1 MSTSRR
7 ELLALSGALGGT
19 ALGLGAG
26 AALAP
31 VAAQTARPTDTK
43 SGGDHPAK
51 ITYATIQSSTG
62 RLGLG
67 IRTQRGVLDVAALDA
82 VQKRGLPLTVE
93 DVIAKRGDL
102 RALAAVAAAPPEEH
116 LRAEAGLKFGPVVST
131 APKIFCVGLNYR
143 AHVAESGSG
152 AQPPKEPI
160 LFNKFDSCLNSHGG
174 TIPISQQRGK
184 NWDYEA
190 ELVMVIGRG
199 GRNIPKDQALSHV
212 FGYCNGNDFTERAR
226 QSTSGQWMLGKAGD
240 GWGPLGPWLVSAD
253 QIDPQNLTLKC
264 IVNGEVRQNSNTSL
278 MIFDCKTLINYISEN
293 WELKAGD
300 VIFTGTCEGVISGYP
315 KDKQVWLKSG
325 DKVGTS
331 IQNLGDLEFTLT

>member
-1 MSTSRR
+1 MTTSRR
-7 ELLALSGALGGT
+7 DILALGG
-19 ALGLGAG
+19 AAFGLGAG
-26 AALAP
+26 AALTP
-31 VAAQTARPTDTK
+31 VAAQAAAQPSSGNHPTK
-43 SGGDHPAK
+43 L
-51 ITYATIQSSTG
+51 TYATIQSSTG

-67 IRTQRGVLDVAALDA
+67 IRTPKGVIDIAALA
-82 VQKRGLPLTVE
+82 AAEKRNLPLTVE

-102 RALAAVAAAPPEEH
+102 AALSALAAAPPAAY
-116 LRAEAGLKFGPVVST
+116 LRPEAGLKFGPVVST

-143 AHVAESGSG
+143 AHVAESNPN
-152 AQPPKEPI
+152 AQPPKEPV

-174 TIPISQQRGK
+174 TIAVSQQRGS

-190 ELVMVIGRG
+190 ELVLIMGRG
-199 GRNIPKDQALSHV
+199 GKNIPKEQALSHV

-226 QSTSGQWMLGKAGD
+226 QRTSGQWMLGKAGD

-253 QIDPQNLTLKC
+253 QIDPQNLELKC
-264 IVNGEVRQNSNTSL
+264 IVNGQVRQSSNTSL

-293 WELKAGD
+293 WELKPGD
-300 VIFTGTCEGVISGYP
+300 IIFTGTCEGVISGYP
-315 KDKQVWLKSG
+315 KDKQVWLKPG

>member
-1 MSTSRR
+1 MTTSRR
-7 ELLALSGALGGT
+7 NILALGGA
-19 ALGLGAG
+19 ALGLGTG
-26 AALAP
+26 AALTP
-31 VAAQTARPTDTK
+31 VAAQSARP
-43 SGGDHPAK
+43 SGGNHPAK
-51 ITYATIQSSTG
+51 LTYATIQSSTG
-62 RLGLG
+62 RLGIG
-67 IRTQRGVLDVAALDA
+67 IRTARGVLDVAALDA
-82 VQKRGLPLTVE
+82 AEKKGLPLTIE
-93 DVIAKRGDL
+93 DIIAKRGDL
-102 RALAAVAAAPPEEH
+102 AALAAVAAAPPAAH
-116 LRAEAGLKFGPVVST
+116 LRAESSIKFGPVVSS

-174 TIPISQQRGK
+174 TIPVSQQRGK

-190 ELVMVIGRG
+190 ELVMIVGRG
-199 GRNIPKDQALSHV
+199 GKNIPKDQALSHV

-226 QSTSGQWMLGKAGD
+226 QATSGQWMLGKSGD

-264 IVNGEVRQNSNTSL
+264 LVNGEVRQSSNTSL

-293 WELKAGD
+293 WELKPGD

-315 KDKQVWLKSG
+315 KDKQVWLKPG
-325 DKVGTS
+325 DKIVTS
-331 IQNLGDLEFTLT
+331 IQNLGDLEFSLT